1 LSHLDLSAGARRS
14 TSISRFAQVF
24 FIQSLLR
31 PVRYRTAGTGT
42 KRSFAQVP
50 MPSIVMVSLTGAAAQ
65 R

>member
-1 LSHLDLSAGARRS
+1 MSFDCGTTAHGA
-14 TSISRFAQVF
+14 
-24 FIQSLLR
+24 
-31 PVRYRTAGTGT
+31 